1 MLKPKWQQGA
11 PEVFCPR
18 GDSQPCIPGR
28 VRGSFV
34 PQWAGVKRT
43 LESGTRPSSSP
54 HVPRL
59 GGEAADMRRGRR
71 PGEAW
76 TRRSARRLWPLGQP
90 RASPQGVPPNLGC
103 SGLGLGTSARFTL
116 LHPRQEPS
124 FLCPLF
130 QENTPRTLE
139 GPILY
144 SPPLTGPSE
153 RCLPTYHAHL
163 SSWGSS
169 RFPGDLAPVSW
180 VEQWSE
186 WNSAEWQALSLKS
199 ALAPA
204 PPESGALTRQN
215 LQPIPGPWR
224 SALLHLPCAC
234 GFPAART
241 AQAVSHLLALA
252 QAGPS
257 LSTPLPPSSSCTPT
271 LPEA

>member
-1 MLKPKWQQGA
+1 M
-11 PEVFCPR
+11 
-18 GDSQPCIPGR
+18 
-28 VRGSFV
+28 
-34 PQWAGVKRT
+34 
-43 LESGTRPSSSP
+43 
-54 HVPRL
+54 
-59 GGEAADMRRGRR
+59 
-71 PGEAW
+71 
-76 TRRSARRLWPLGQP
+76 GQP

-116 LHPRQEPS
+116 LHPRQGPS
-124 FLCPLF
+124 VLCPLF

-204 PPESGALTRQN
+204 PPESGTLTRQN
-215 LQPIPGPWR
+215 LQPIPGPWH

-234 GFPAART
+234 GFPTART

>member
-124 FLCPLF
+124 VLCPLF

-215 LQPIPGPWR
+215 LQPIPGPWH